1 MTTPEHKSERP
12 SFETFQ
18 LGWRIP
24 PAILEPLLHPAAS
37 QEEHDVAADTPAAQP
52 RARLSA

>member
-52 RARLSA
+52 ERD